1 MTQILRIDMKHL
13 TAKVESVPDEYKLM
27 GGRGFTSVF
36 LSKEVDPLCDPLG
49 VNNKLVIAPGLLGA
63 TSAPTS
69 GRLSFGGKSP
79 LTGGI
84 KESNAGGQAGQ
95 YLSRL
100 DIQAVVVDGAAESG
114 KWYTVVIK
122 KDGVKLEDAS
132 DIAGMNNY
140 DVVEKLQEK
149 YGTKTA
155 VISIGKAGE
164 MLLLAASIAVTD
176 QENRPT
182 RHAGRGG
189 LGAVMGSKGVKA
201 FVVDPGGTGRAPLVD
216 AEAFKTSQRNFLDSL
231 NKHPVTSEGLPTYG
245 TNVLTNVLNEA
256 GGLPTRNFSS
266 GHFDGAEKVG
276 GEKAHE
282 IITARGGKPTHGC
295 QSGCTIRCSGVYL
308 DKDGHY
314 MTKEPEYETVWANGP
329 NCGIDD
335 LDAIAQM
342 DRLYDDIGVD
352 TIDGGAAIA
361 VAMEGGV
368 LPFGD
373 AEGAI
378 KLIRE
383 IGEGT
388 PIGRVIGSGAQVT
401 GKVFGVKRIPVVKGQ
416 AMPAY
421 DPRAVKGMGV
431 TYATSTMGADH
442 TAGYATGANILGVG
456 GKVDPHQVEG
466 QVDLSRNL
474 QIATAALDS
483 TGLCLFVAFPVLDD
497 PTALVSICEM
507 ISAKYGVT
515 YTTDD
520 FVEFGKKVLRAERD
534 FNARAGL
541 GKEHDRLPEFFELEP
556 IPPHNVVFDV
566 PNEELDQVFNF

>member
-1 MTQILRIDMKHL
+1 M
-13 TAKVESVPDEYKLM
+13 
-27 GGRGFTSVF
+27 
-36 LSKEVDPLCDPLG
+36 DPLCDPLG
-49 VNNKLVIAPGLLGA
+49 INNKLVIAPGLLGA

-100 DIQAVVVDGAAESG
+100 GIQAVVVDGAAESG

-122 KDGVKLEDAS
+122 KDGAKLEDAS
-132 DIAGMNNY
+132 DVAGKNNY
-140 DVVEKLQEK
+140 DVVAKLQEK

-155 VISIGKAGE
+155 VISIGRAGE
-164 MLLLAASIAVTD
+164 MLLSAASIAVTD

-201 FVVDPGGTGRAPLVD
+201 FVVDPEGTDRAPLVD

-282 IITARGGKPTHGC
+282 IITERGGKPTHGC

-335 LDAIAQM
+335 LDAIARM

-368 LPFGD
+368 LPFGT
-373 AEGAI
+373 
-378 KLIRE
+378 R
-383 IGEGT
+383 
-388 PIGRVIGSGAQVT
+388 
-401 GKVFGVKRIPVVKGQ
+401 
-416 AMPAY
+416 
-421 DPRAVKGMGV
+421 
-431 TYATSTMGADH
+431 
-442 TAGYATGANILGVG
+442 
-456 GKVDPHQVEG
+456 
-466 QVDLSRNL
+466 
-474 QIATAALDS
+474 
-483 TGLCLFVAFPVLDD
+483 
-497 PTALVSICEM
+497 
-507 ISAKYGVT
+507 
-515 YTTDD
+515 
-520 FVEFGKKVLRAERD
+520 
-534 FNARAGL
+534 
-541 GKEHDRLPEFFELEP
+541 KEPSS
-556 IPPHNVVFDV
+556 
-566 PNEELDQVFNF
+566 